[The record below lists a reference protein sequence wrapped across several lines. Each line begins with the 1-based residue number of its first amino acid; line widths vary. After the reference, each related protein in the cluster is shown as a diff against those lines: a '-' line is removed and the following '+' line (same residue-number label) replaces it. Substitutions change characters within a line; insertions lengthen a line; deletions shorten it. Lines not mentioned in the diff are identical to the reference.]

1 MPSSPSLETTEA
13 ATEAAETESANVSMA
28 VATVAAIAAAETLA
42 LISAT
47 IATLAVVDLAGALN
61 CHTDSAVA
69 TERETETLLSAEL
82 VLSATGKIGESGN
95 TSSAVLVALVA
106 AVSILELLEVG
117 VAGTDASD
125 SLNISGVTSL
135 ISNATVVAIV
145 MLVAEVV
152 VVGTVVPCAE
162 VVSPTAISPVSV
174 VLVSEGVVSWGV
186 VEGVAA
192 ESNNIAD
199 IARCVLVALVANTSL
214 LLTVVLVVVA
224 GNGVQGHVDLAR
236 VVAPFVINRLLG
248 VPVVVGAP
256 LVPGVVDPLVV
267 ALTLVAALSVRVV
280 SINRA
285 LAELVAVVLVVSSEA
300 HRSGLLW
307 LDAVAMA
314 ISAIRTESVTTES
327 VTAEFESVTAEAVL
341 TVAVVG
347 LLFEPGVNGNNA
359 ESYNEGFEHFLSLN
373 RLAKFNKLLF

>member
-13 ATEAAETESANVSMA
+13 ATETAETESAQVSAMA
-28 VATVAAIAAAETLA
+28 VATIAIAAAETLA
-42 LISAT
+42 LVSAA
-47 IATLAVVDLAGALN
+47 IATLAVVNLAGALN
-61 CHTDSAVA
+61 CHAESAVA
-69 TERETETLLSAEL
+69 TEGETSLSAEL
-82 VLSATGKIGESGN
+82 MLSATGKIGERGN

-125 SLNISGVTSL
+125 SLDISGVTSL

-199 IARCVLVALVANTSL
+199 IARCVLVALVADTSL
-214 LLTVVLVVVA
+214 LLAVVLVVVA
-224 GNGVQGHVDLAR
+224 RDGVQGHVDLAR
-236 VVAPFVINRLLG
+236 VVAPLVVNRLLG

-327 VTAEFESVTAEAVL
+327 VTAELESVTAESV
-341 TVAVVG
+341 TVAAVG

-359 ESYNEGFEHFLSLN
+359 ESCNEGFVHFLSLN
-373 RLAKFNKLLF
+373 RLAKFNKLLL

>member
-13 ATEAAETESANVSMA
+13 ATETAETESAQVSAMA
-28 VATVAAIAAAETLA
+28 VASIAAVAAAETLA
-42 LISAT
+42 LVSAA
-47 IATLAVVDLAGALN
+47 IATLAVVNLAGALN
-61 CHTDSAVA
+61 CHAESAVA
-69 TERETETLLSAEL
+69 TEGETLLSAEL
-82 VLSATGKIGESGN
+82 MLSTTGKIGERGN

-125 SLNISGVTSL
+125 SLDISGVTSL

-199 IARCVLVALVANTSL
+199 IARCVLVALVADTSL
-214 LLTVVLVVVA
+214 LLAVVLVVVA
-224 GNGVQGHVDLAR
+224 RDGVQGHVDLAR
-236 VVAPFVINRLLG
+236 VVAPLVVNRLLG

-327 VTAEFESVTAEAVL
+327 VTAELESVTAESV
-341 TVAVVG
+341 TVAAVG

-359 ESYNEGFEHFLSLN
+359 ESCNEGFVHFLSLN
-373 RLAKFNKLLF
+373 RLAKFNKLLL

>member
-13 ATEAAETESANVSMA
+13 ATETAETESAQVSAIAA
-28 VATVAAIAAAETLA
+28 VAVAAAETLA
-42 LISAT
+42 LVSAA
-47 IATLAVVDLAGALN
+47 IATLAVVNLAGALN
-61 CHTDSAVA
+61 CHAESAVA
-69 TERETETLLSAEL
+69 TEGETSLSAEL
-82 VLSATGKIGESGN
+82 MLSATGKIGERGN

-125 SLNISGVTSL
+125 SLDISRVTSL

-162 VVSPTAISPVSV
+162 VVGPAAIAVVGV
-174 VLVSEGVVSWGV
+174 VLIAVRVVAWGVAEGVSG
-186 VEGVAA
+186 EA
-192 ESNNIAD
+192 NNVAD
-199 IARCVLVALVANTSL
+199 IARGVLVALVANASL
-214 LLTVVLVVVA
+214 LLAVVRVVVA

-236 VVAPFVINRLLG
+236 VVAPLVVNRLLG

-307 LDAVAMA
+307 LDAVSMA
-314 ISAIRTESVTTES
+314 ISAIRTTVSVTMES
-327 VTAEFESVTAEAVL
+327 VTADFESVTAESV
-341 TVAVVG
+341 TVAAVG
-347 LLFEPGVNGNNA
+347 LLFEPGVN
-359 ESYNEGFEHFLSLN
+359 
-373 RLAKFNKLLF
+373 